1 MPEEVKTYRLGQAAR
16 SFGVTT
22 GMISEF
28 LAKKGHKVVND
39 PNTKI
44 SGEEYAMAQK
54 EFAAST
60 AVKNEASG
68 ISIGKTSNEN
78 IIISSDSHTH
88 KRQEEEEDSDFFNIK
103 GNYSSTA
110 QPTAKRS
117 ESRREPESISNK
129 PTGLKV
135 LGKIELD
142 GHKKTPVAQPQSKVQ
157 VTEPVAVPKVETPPV
172 KVAEPVVP
180 EVVVATPPQIR
191 EPEVVKAPPVV
202 AQVIEAPVKQEPVV
216 VQEKPVAK
224 VVPPVVETAKVE
236 ANPIKPEVNPVVAE
250 IKPPVVAPKVVESAP
265 PVEKEPEKE
274 PTVELIKAEAE
285 KLQGLKVLG
294 KIELPLDGGRRKPQ
308 QSGPG
313 QKPVASSDEKDKAKR
328 KRKRIKNA
336 PGKPVDQNAVNNN
349 TGSNQQGGGQQ
360 NRPPNNQQ
368 GGNNNRPNN
377 QQGGNNRPNNQQG
390 NNNRPNNQNRHPQ
403 NRGGA
408 PLPPKEELSEKDIQ
422 DAIKNT
428 LARLSGNRN
437 QKGPVKKQIKR
448 GKRDA
453 FNARMEADM
462 QREQAEAQILRVTE
476 FISAN
481 EMAALMD
488 VSVNQIISKC
498 LSYGMFVAINQR
510 LDAEAITII
519 ADEFGYTVE
528 FISAEQETSLNVEVA
543 EDEPED
549 LSGRAPIVTIM
560 GHVDHGKTSLLDYI
574 RKAKVVEGEAGG
586 ITQHIGAYDVTTK
599 SGKRIAFLD
608 TPGHEA
614 FTAMRARGAKLT
626 DVAIIVVAADDSVM
640 PQTVE
645 AINHAQVAGVKMV
658 FAINK
663 IDKPDAKPEK
673 IKEALANMNILVED
687 WGGQYQSQDISAKKG
702 IGIDELLEK
711 VLLEAELLD
720 LKANPDRNATGTV
733 IEAFLDKGKGYVAT
747 VMVQNGTLK
756 RGDIILAGAH
766 QGRVKALMDHRGK
779 VVKEA
784 GPATPVQVLGLS
796 GAPQA
801 GDKFN
806 VMDSEREAKE
816 IATKREQILREQ
828 SIRATKRTTL
838 TDIGRRIA
846 LGNFKQLNLVVKGDV
861 DGSVEALSDALLK
874 LSTEEVEVNII
885 SKGVGQIS
893 ESDVLLATA
902 SDAILI
908 GFQVRPSPNAR
919 KVADREGVEIRFYT
933 IIYNAINEV
942 KDAMEGLLAPS
953 IEEVVLGN
961 AEVREVFKIAKVGTV
976 AGCYVTE
983 GHIKRNA
990 KVRVLRDGI
999 VVFGGEK
1006 GGEFAALKRF
1016 KDDVSEVKAS
1026 YECGMSI
1033 KNFNDLKTG
1042 DIIEAF
1048 EEKEVKRKL

>member
-22 GMISEF
+22 GMLSEF

-110 QPTAKRS
+110 QPSAKRH
-117 ESRREPESISNK
+117 ETRREPESISNK
-129 PTGLKV
+129 PAGLKV
-135 LGKIELD
+135 LGKIDLD
-142 GHKKTPVAQPQSKVQ
+142 APKKNPVAQPQAKTQ
-157 VTEPVAVPKVETPPV
+157 VTEPVAVPKVEIPPV
-172 KVAEPVVP
+172 VVAEPVVP
-180 EVVVATPPQIR
+180 EVKVVAPPQPK
-191 EPEVVKAPPVV
+191 EPEVVRAPIVV
-202 AQVIEAPVKQEPVV
+202 APEVEAPAKQEPVEV
-216 VQEKPVAK
+216 LQKPVAK
-224 VVPPVVETAKVE
+224 EEPPVVEKAKVE
-236 ANPIKPEVNPVVAE
+236 TVPVKPITTPVVAE
-250 IKPPVVAPKVVESAP
+250 TKPPVVVPKVEAP
-265 PVEKEPEKE
+265 IPVIEKENDKE

-294 KIELPLDGGRRKPQ
+294 KIELPLDGGRRKP

-360 NRPPNNQQ
+360 NRPNNQQ
-368 GGNNNRPNN
+368 GGNNRPNN

-390 NNNRPNNQNRHPQ
+390 GNNRPNNQNRGPQ

-528 FISAEQETSLNVEVA
+528 FISAEQETSLNVEVK
-543 EDEPED
+543 EDVPED
-549 LSGRAPIVTIM
+549 LSNRAPIVTIM

-574 RKAKVVEGEAGG
+574 RKSKVVEGEAGG
-586 ITQHIGAYDVTTK
+586 ITQHIGAYDVMTK

-626 DVAIIVVAADDSVM
+626 DVAIIVVAADDNIM
-640 PQTVE
+640 PQTIE
-645 AINHAQVAGVKMV
+645 AINHAQVAGVPMV

-663 IDKPDAKPEK
+663 IDKPEAKPEK
-673 IKEALANMNILVED
+673 IKEALANRNILVED
-687 WGGQYQSQDISAKKG
+687 WGGKYQSQDISAKKG

-720 LKANPDRNATGTV
+720 LKANPDRNASGTV

-779 VVKEA
+779 IVKEA

-838 TDIGRRIA
+838 TDLGRRIA
-846 LGNFKQLNLVVKGDV
+846 LGNFKQLNLIVKGDV

-874 LSTEEVEVNII
+874 LSTEEVEINII

-933 IIYNAINEV
+933 IIYTAINEV
-942 KDAMEGLLAPS
+942 KDAMEGLLAPT
-953 IEEVVLGN
+953 IEEVILGN
-961 AEVREVFKIAKVGTV
+961 AEVREVFKIAKIGTV

-983 GHIKRNA
+983 GQIKRNA

-1016 KDDVSEVKAS
+1016 KDDVSEVKS
-1026 YECGMSI
+1026 GYECGMSI
-1033 KNFNDLKTG
+1033 KNFNDLKIG
-1042 DIIEAF
+1042 DNIEAF